1 MNLDERIL
9 QVVLLNHLDMTS
21 QCPLSLNWIIRI
33 DVENFDGVVAVVVV
47 LGTYMKNCF
56 HEIF

>member
-1 MNLDERIL
+1 MNLDEKIL

-33 DVENFDGVVAVVVV
+33 GVVNFDGVVAVVV